1 VSARRTFALVQGSAA
16 RVVVA
21 YNLGR
26 LGLFVACCVLGYLAG
41 LRGLVLLAGALVV
54 SGILSWFLLARQR
67 AAMAEVVGGALTR
80 GRSRLGQRGAEE
92 DAYVDSLT
100 SADVTRTDR

>member
-16 RVVVA
+16 RAVVA
-21 YNLGR
+21 YNLCR

-41 LRGLVLLAGALVV
+41 LHGLLLLAAALLV

-67 AAMAEVVGGALTR
+67 AAMAEVVGGAFTR
-80 GRSRLGQRGAEE
+80 GRSRLAQRAAEE

-100 SADVTRTDR
+100 TADVTRTDR